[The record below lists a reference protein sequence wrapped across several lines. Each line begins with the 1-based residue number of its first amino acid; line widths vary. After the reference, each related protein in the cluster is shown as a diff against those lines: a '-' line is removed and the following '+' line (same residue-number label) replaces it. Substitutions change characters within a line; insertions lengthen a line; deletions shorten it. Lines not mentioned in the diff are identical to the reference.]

1 MFQPEADVAFLIACS
16 AHVCP
21 ATAAA
26 AAAKDGHEN
35 G

>member
-26 AAAKDGHEN
+26 AKDGHEN